1 MSRAFDAVL
10 FDCDGVLVDSEFI
23 TCGALRDCLADIGW
37 EMSLAACMAQFVG
50 HTVRS
55 QQALIEAQTGQPFRE
70 EWLEGFLRLR
80 NERLAQSLEAVPG
93 ILGAVTHLHQAL
105 AGQIAVASGADRFKI
120 EMMLGKVG
128 LRPFFEGRMFSGQET
143 PRNKPHPDVY
153 LAAAAHVQVDPARCL
168 VLEDTPVGVTAGVA
182 AGAEVWGFATLGQD
196 EVLRT
201 AGAARVFAHM
211 SELPTL
217 FVST

>member
-153 LAAAAHVQVDPARCL
+153 LAAAAHLGVPIERCL
-168 VLEDTPVGVTAGVA
+168 VIEDTPVCAQAGVA
-182 AGAEVWGFATLGQD
+182 AGATVWVYAVHGQAAS
-196 EVLRT
+196 LQA
-201 AGAARVFAHM
+201 AGVQRVFDDMQAL
-211 SELPTL
+211 SAIP
-217 FVST
+217 